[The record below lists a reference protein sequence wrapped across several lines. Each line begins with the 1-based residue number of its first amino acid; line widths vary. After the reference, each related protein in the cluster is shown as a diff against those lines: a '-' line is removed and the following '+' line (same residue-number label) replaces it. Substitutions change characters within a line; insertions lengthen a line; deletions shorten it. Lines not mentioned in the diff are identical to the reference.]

1 MKKLDF
7 EKVFEKIIFVI
18 FVATLVFLFI
28 QEVEAQT
35 VTTNYAP
42 YWDTQTDSINGWELY
57 WAGYPQFGQG
67 QWTHTIIHD
76 ANGVIRQ
83 IRDDEKAP
91 GVPYSV
97 YYPTPTEMRQWAQAN
112 SGQPVTVYM
121 VDRNT
126 SITFRAVSGN
136 ITGKEALTPSGA
148 LNNLLLKQRNVPY
161 YTTGGQI
168 LWFLYG
174 QN

>member
-1 MKKLDF
+1 MKKL
-7 EKVFEKIIFVI
+7 
-18 FVATLVFLFI
+18 LVFAIIVVGLTLGLMAHYAHGA
-28 QEVEAQT
+28 ET
-35 VTTNYAP
+35 LSTNY
-42 YWDTQTDSINGWELY
+42 WQGWNEDRDSINGWELY

-67 QWTHTIIHD
+67 QWTHTLIHEAD
-76 ANGVIRQ
+76 GTIRQ

-121 VDRNT
+121 VDRG
-126 SITFRAVSGN
+126 SSVTFRAVSGN
-136 ITGKEALTPSGA
+136 VTGKDGIRPSEALS
-148 LNNLLLKQRNVPY
+148 NLLLKQRNVPY
-161 YTTGGQI
+161 YSTGGQI

>member
-1 MKKLDF
+1 MKKL
-7 EKVFEKIIFVI
+7 VYIFLTI
-18 FVATLVFLFI
+18 ATILALSSQVS
-28 QEVEAQT
+28 AQT
-35 VTTNYAP
+35 VTATYHPSWN
-42 YWDTQTDSINGWELY
+42 DQIDSINGWELY

-67 QWTHTIIHD
+67 QWTHTLIHEAD
-76 ANGVIRQ
+76 GTIRQ
-83 IRDDEKAP
+83 IRDDEKAA

-112 SGQPVTVYM
+112 SGQPVTIYM

-126 SITFRAVSGN
+126 SITFRAVSGSV
-136 ITGKEALTPSGA
+136 TGKEALSPSGA

-161 YTTGGQI
+161 YSTGGQI